1 MRSLAFIT
9 PGAAWTDDGSV
20 YDQDPRV
27 LGDRLVA
34 IRDLFD
40 TGALILGGPAHD
52 GRTGIA
58 LFETATSAE
67 ARSLIEA
74 DPAVRTSIFDF
85 RIQRYT
91 PYFDAF
97 NDTRSTR

>member
-9 PGAAWTDDGSV
+9 PGAAWTDDGSA

-27 LGDRLVA
+27 LGDHLVA
-34 IRDLFD
+34 MGDLFD

-52 GRTGIA
+52 GRTGIVH
-58 LFETATSAE
+58 FDTATFAE
-67 ARSLIEA
+67 ARSLLEA
-74 DPAVRTSIFDF
+74 DPVVRASVFDF